1 MGVIVFLVSI
11 EREKMKINHLPPAK
25 QNLVVETLRDPDS
38 AQYENINYDYIE
50 NHISEF
56 RSGCPQILAHDH
68 EIGVASSKDV

>member
-1 MGVIVFLVSI
+1 MGVIVFLVSK

-56 RSGCPQILAHDH
+56 RLGCPRI
-68 EIGVASSKDV
+68 ISSHLCDISYV